1 MKRYIYLLLIT
12 SLCSCAND
20 SSKEDIPAERPAYA
34 LVIHGGAG
42 TITRANLTPER
53 EKEYKNALNHALD
66 VGENILQSGGDAID
80 AVQAVINTMEDS
92 PLFNAGKGAVFTN
105 AGTNEMDASI
115 MEGFNHNA
123 GAVGTVSIIKNPINA
138 ARAVMEQSEHVFM
151 TGKGAEEFAVQQGLQ
166 IVDPYYFHTDRQY
179 NAFLRIKD
187 KVQGESKKADREI
200 NKRGTVGCVA
210 LDSKGNIVAGT
221 STGGMTNKKFGRVGD
236 SPIIGAGTYAD
247 NKTCGVS
254 ATGHGEYF
262 IRYTVARDIAALME
276 YGDKSLEEAA
286 KFIIND
292 KLLEKGGSGGV
303 IALDHLGNIVMPF
316 NTEGMYRGW
325 AKDGRRAVLIYRD

>member
-1 MKRYIYLLLIT
+1 
-12 SLCSCAND
+12 
-20 SSKEDIPAERPAYA
+20 
-34 LVIHGGAG
+34 
-42 TITRANLTPER
+42 
-53 EKEYKNALNHALD
+53 
-66 VGENILQSGGDAID
+66 
-80 AVQAVINTMEDS
+80 
-92 PLFNAGKGAVFTN
+92 
-105 AGTNEMDASI
+105 

-123 GAVGTVSIIKNPINA
+123 GAVGSVSIIKNPINA

-166 IVDPYYFHTDRQY
+166 IVDPSYFHTDRRY
-179 NAFLRIKD
+179 NALLRIRDEAQSQLNEPD
-187 KVQGESKKADREI
+187 KEI
-200 NKRGTVGCVA
+200 KKRGTVGCVA
-210 LDSKGNIVAGT
+210 LDNKGNIVAGT

-247 NKTCGVS
+247 NTTCGVS
-254 ATGHGEYF
+254 ATGHGEFF

-316 NTEGMYRGW
+316 NTEGMYRG
-325 AKDGRRAVLIYRD
+325 